1 MFPSIKHNRGVA
13 LLTAILMVALAT
25 ILAVNIA
32 FRGYLDQRR
41 AMTSFAL
48 DQGYE
53 VAMGAEAFAAEA
65 LAADFKLNQK
75 ETLPTQNWAQPVH
88 LPMEIGALDGVLE
101 DMAGRFN
108 LNNLAE
114 TDPKK
119 RDDYLKQ
126 FRNLLTLLELE
137 TEWADKLADW
147 IDADSNPTIPDGG
160 EDDIYTS
167 LKPAYL
173 VPNMPIT
180 RISELFA
187 LKGFGLA
194 RFRKLEPFVSALPP
208 GTPLNICT
216 APGEVLDSFG
226 ASMRQFSLN
235 AKFLTQQRQSACF
248 PSRNDLQ
255 TALSAATQDE
265 RARVADPKIV
275 GTTSSHFRATIVVT
289 LGTNVF
295 TMYSHLQRSST
306 GESSAAVLRS
316 FGVD

>member
-75 ETLPTQNWAQPVH
+75 ETLPTQNWARPVH

-137 TEWADKLADW
+137 TE
-147 IDADSNPTIPDGG
+147 
-160 EDDIYTS
+160 
-167 LKPAYL
+167 
-173 VPNMPIT
+173 
-180 RISELFA
+180 
-187 LKGFGLA
+187 
-194 RFRKLEPFVSALPP
+194 
-208 GTPLNICT
+208 
-216 APGEVLDSFG
+216 
-226 ASMRQFSLN
+226 
-235 AKFLTQQRQSACF
+235 
-248 PSRNDLQ
+248 
-255 TALSAATQDE
+255 
-265 RARVADPKIV
+265 
-275 GTTSSHFRATIVVT
+275 
-289 LGTNVF
+289 
-295 TMYSHLQRSST
+295 
-306 GESSAAVLRS
+306 
-316 FGVD
+316 